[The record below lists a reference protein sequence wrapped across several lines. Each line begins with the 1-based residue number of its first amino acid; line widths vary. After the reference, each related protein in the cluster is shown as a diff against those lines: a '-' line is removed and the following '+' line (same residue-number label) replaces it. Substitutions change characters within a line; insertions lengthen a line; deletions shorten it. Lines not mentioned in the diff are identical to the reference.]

1 MERGINLGGAFDRRD
16 GQPGWQVRPEVLDA
30 IAAAGF
36 TGIRLPV
43 RWANARLAEVAEVVE
58 AVVTRGVSVV
68 LTNHHDDEAMA
79 EGYGAAG
86 RLAELWR
93 GLATRFL
100 GFRGELAFE
109 LLNEPLMSAADW
121 NRLLP
126 AVLASVREVDPDRL
140 VVVGGADAS
149 SVAGLRALELPADD
163 RLVATVHYYEPFRFT
178 HQAAGWLP
186 GADAWRG
193 ATWGT
198 AADRAAVTADLS
210 EAVAWARD
218 HGVHLYVG
226 EFGVLAAADRASR
239 LRWTAWVRR
248 ELERLGIPWAYWDLA
263 TEFGAYDLERGAWD
277 AELLDGL
284 LGRPGGP
291 TKRAANRA
299 ARYDSSA

>member
-16 GQPGWQVRPEVLDA
+16 GQPGWQVGPEVLDA
-30 IAAAGF
+30 IASAGF
-36 TGIRLPV
+36 SSVRLPV

-58 AVVTRGVSVV
+58 AVVTRGLSVV
-68 LTNHHDDEAMA
+68 VTNHHDDEAMA
-79 EGYGAAG
+79 DGYGAAG

-93 GLATRFL
+93 GVATRFL
-100 GFRGELAFE
+100 GVHGDLAFE

-121 NRLLP
+121 NGLLP

-140 VVVGGADAS
+140 VVVGVADAS
-149 SVAGLRALELPADD
+149 SVAGLRLLELPADD

-178 HQAAGWLP
+178 HQGAGWLP
-186 GADAWRG
+186 GADAWLG

-210 EAVAWARD
+210 EAVAWARERR
-218 HGVHLYVG
+218 VPLYVG

-239 LRWTAWVRR
+239 LRWTAWVRH

-277 AELLDGL
+277 AELLDAL
-284 LGRPGGP
+284 LGAEG
-291 TKRAANRA
+291 
-299 ARYDSSA
+299 S